1 MRHPFT
7 ATEPALTQSLGKRM
21 ASSAAWMVGFR
32 LIERVLGFL
41 STLVLARLLLPA
53 DFGLVAMAMAIFA
66 TLEIMGSF
74 SFDLALIQNQ
84 NAEDRHFN
92 TAWTFTVL
100 FGAASALVLCALAAP
115 AAAFYNEPRVETIL
129 YCLALSA
136 FIQGFENIGLVTFQ
150 KELKL
155 AKEVKFRLAKK
166 VMGIAVAIPLAF
178 LLRNYWALVAGMIVS
193 RVAGVGFS
201 YLVHPYRPKLSLS
214 ARNELFH
221 FSKWMLF
228 NNILIFL
235 VVKGVD
241 FVIGKLAGPT
251 ALGLYT
257 VAYEVSNLPTTELV
271 FPIGRAVFPGYAQ
284 MASDVNRLREGY
296 VNVLAVIAIFAVP
309 AGTGIVVLAEPIV
322 RVLLGE
328 RWLGTVVLIQW
339 LGLFGILRACTSNIG
354 SIYLALGRPRI
365 IAGLALVTIAVMTPI
380 LILLLPVHGALAA
393 AWALLAA
400 SGIGLPLNFWLL
412 RKLLHLRMSAVM
424 QVIWRPVVA
433 SLLMAAAVSAA
444 RWVPLEN
451 RVIDLFADVML
462 GVVVYI
468 GSTMMLWWLSR
479 SPAGGESMLL
489 QAIAGK
495 LKRMR
500 IASAG

>member
-1 MRHPFT
+1 
-7 ATEPALTQSLGKRM
+7 M
-21 ASSAAWMVGFR
+21 ANSAGWMVGFR
-32 LIERVLGFL
+32 LIERILGFL

-84 NAEDRHFN
+84 HAEDRHFN
-92 TAWTFTVL
+92 TAWTFTVF
-100 FGAASALVLCALAAP
+100 FGMASAVVLCALAAP
-115 AAAFYNEPRVETIL
+115 AAAFYDEPRVQYIL
-129 YCLALSA
+129 YALALSA

-150 KELKL
+150 KDLKL

-166 VMGIAVAIPLAF
+166 VVGIAVAIPLAF
-178 LLRNYWALVAGMIVS
+178 LLRNYWALVIGMIAS

-201 YLVHPYRPKLSLS
+201 YLVHPYRPRLSLAAS
-214 ARNELFH
+214 NELFH

-251 ALGLYT
+251 ALGLYS

-284 MASDVNRLREGY
+284 MSDDVPRLRQGY
-296 VNVLAVIAIFAVP
+296 VSVLAIIAIFAVP

-339 LGLFGILRACTSNIG
+339 LGIFGIMRACTSNVG
-354 SIYLALGRPRI
+354 SVYLAVGRPWI
-365 IAGLALVTIAVMTPI
+365 IAGLALVTIAVMAPLLFWLVPI
-380 LILLLPVHGALAA
+380 YGALGA
-393 AWALLAA
+393 AWALLTA
-400 SGIGLPLNFWLL
+400 SAVGVPLNLWLL
-412 RKLLHLRMSAVM
+412 RKLLDLRLGAVI
-424 QVIWRPVVA
+424 QVIWRPIVA
-433 SLLMAAAVSAA
+433 SSIMAVAVSAA
-444 RWVPLEN
+444 RNLPLPGN
-451 RVIDLFADVML
+451 HVIELFLYVLL
-462 GVVVYI
+462 GVVVYA
-468 GSTMMLWWLSR
+468 GATLALWWISR
-479 SPAGGESMLL
+479 SAPGAESILL
-489 QAIAGK
+489 EAVAGK
-495 LKRMR
+495 LKSVR
-500 IASAG
+500 IRFAR